1 MHARQHM
8 SYTCDYAG
16 PRSLG
21 FYVFIACIVFYGC
34 FCIYIAQCVSTG
46 DLVLLLV
53 LGRLHTGVGQ
63 TCSLCLNPS
72 TVSP

>member
-53 LGRLHTGVGQ
+53 HAKRTFSFLCPVCPHTA
-63 TCSLCLNPS
+63 
-72 TVSP
+72 